1 MPENLTHQLLSS
13 NWILHG
19 NKICYCVKI
28 GKCWFGS
35 DYFNIEQLSWGR
47 PVLSNWNWLIL
58 TS

>member
-19 NKICYCVKI
+19 NKICYCAKI

-35 DYFNIEQLSWGR
+35 DYFNIEQLSWGD
-47 PVLSNWNWLIL
+47 PC
-58 TS
+58 